1 MRSIHQCCDQLR
13 GTLHTRGKTC
23 NTNTGLA
30 GTSYTPTGWTDQLRS
45 LGWVTYSKVMY
56 LVWFLGYQ
64 WWVPFFPPQGGASP
78 PNSSPVEISTWIYHF
93 PKILTYW
100 LSYQF
105 RHHNPTQLEWTC
117 HIRFNRENWEIQQLK
132 YQLREKPNRPEFMPQ
147 DPLELTIINNSITP
161 FSCPLSMVC
170 YWEEGEDPLQ
180 RTWVCT
186 HENKINWE
194 QLQLLWSSWIRPD
207 LQNHSQSSS
216 SI

>member
-1 MRSIHQCCDQLR
+1 MHLFVLLGHIIRQTNLELTLVHLHLRLLATGWKASRFHVRSIHQCCDQLR

-23 NTNTGLA
+23 NANTDLA
-30 GTSYTPTGWTDQLRS
+30 GTSYTPTGWTDQIRY

-64 WWVPFFPPQGGASP
+64 WWVPFFPPLGGASP
-78 PNSSPVEISTWIYHF
+78 PNSSPAEILTWIDYF

-132 YQLREKPNRPEFMPQ
+132 CQLRKKTE
-147 DPLELTIINNSITP
+147 
-161 FSCPLSMVC
+161 
-170 YWEEGEDPLQ
+170 
-180 RTWVCT
+180 
-186 HENKINWE
+186 
-194 QLQLLWSSWIRPD
+194 
-207 LQNHSQSSS
+207 
-216 SI
+216 